1 MVNGLL
7 AGGASPV
14 HVTATIPE
22 LLKLEDAIDKAL
34 IAPTG
39 ASLDEELSVIQQEEP
54 IDVSDLPF

>member
-14 HVTATIPE
+14 HVTATLPE

-39 ASLDEELSVIQQEEP
+39 ASLDEELSP
-54 IDVSDLPF
+54 R